1 MGSDIVA
8 DFPALPGLLVAALGG
23 AALGLERQRSGHATG
38 ASARFGGIRT
48 FTLIGG
54 VAGIGGWL
62 AESGLVALAAIL
74 IAGPVA
80 LIVIAYA
87 ISSRADIDATTEA
100 AGLVAVAAGLLAG
113 LGHTTL
119 ASAIIAI
126 TLTLLVEKSRLHRLV
141 ARVDDEELRAATRF
155 AVMAVVVLPLLPTG
169 PYGPLGGVRPKEL
182 WVLVLFFTGLSF
194 LGYFAQRA
202 VGAAHG
208 YPLAGALAGLV
219 SSTNVTFTFA
229 RLSRTHDV
237 SSTTLAAGAVAAC
250 TVLFP
255 RVLVAT
261 AVLDLRVAGALLPYL
276 AAPFLCGVIVVVLGM
291 RAAASQTSRAT
302 TLPANPLQFWPA
314 LQMAATFQVVLFA
327 VALVRNLY
335 GEGGLL
341 ATGAVLGLTDVDAL
355 TISMTRSVA
364 SGVPATT
371 AARAIGIGITANC
384 AMKIGIAGVL
394 GTREF
399 GRRTGAA
406 LAAMMVLLAVAL
418 GAVR

>member
-1 MGSDIVA
+1 VA
-8 DFPALPGLLVAALGG
+8 DIPALPGLLVAALGG

-38 ASARFGGIRT
+38 ATARFGGIRT

-54 VAGIGGWL
+54 VAGIAGWL
-62 AESGLVALAAIL
+62 AESGLVALATIL
-74 IAGPVA
+74 LAGPVA

-100 AGLVAVAAGLLAG
+100 AGLVAIAAGLLAG

-126 TLTLLVEKSRLHRLV
+126 TLTLLVEKSRLHRMV
-141 ARVDDEELRAATRF
+141 ARIDDEELRAATRF
-155 AVMAVVVLPLLPTG
+155 AVMAVVVLPLLPSG
-169 PYGPLGGVRPKEL
+169 PFGPFGGVRPKEL
-182 WVLVLFFTGLSF
+182 WLLVLFFTGLSF

-229 RLSRTHDV
+229 RLSRRHDV
-237 SSTTLAAGAVAAC
+237 SGATLATGAVAAC

-261 AVLDLRVAGALLPYL
+261 AVLDYRVALALLPYL
-276 AAPFLCGVIVVVLGM
+276 AAPFLCGLVIVVIGM
-291 RAAASQTSRAT
+291 RAASQASAGATS
-302 TLPANPLQFWPA
+302 PANPLQFWPA
-314 LQMAATFQVVLFA
+314 LQMAVTFQIVLFG
-327 VALVRNLY
+327 VALVRNLF

-364 SGVPATT
+364 SGVPAMT

-384 AMKIGIAGVL
+384 AMKMGIAGVL

-399 GRRTGAA
+399 GRRTGVA